1 MDKHLQGRIPATFLD
16 VPAAGQ
22 QALSGAD
29 IAIFGAAEATP
40 HLPGQASHAARAPS
54 ALRDGTRSIASDP
67 LRWDFDQD
75 GPLLSPELR
84 VVDLGDLATSPAAPL
99 ENRALIAATTV
110 SIVKAGA
117 VPVLL
122 GGDDSVPIPFF
133 AAFEPCGPVTILQI
147 DAHLDWRDER
157 GGLKHTFSSTMRRA
171 SEMPWVERIIQVGQ
185 RGVGG
190 SRAGDLADAR
200 AWGVHLFDAASVR
213 RHGVQPIVEQIV
225 PGSRCIVTLDCDGL
239 DPGVI
244 PAVLVPQ
251 PGGLGYLDIVELLH
265 GVAGRARIV
274 GFDLVELVPDA
285 DVRGLGVLAASRI
298 LCVALGCIGR
308 QQLRQGNA
316 ARQRGD

>member
-1 MDKHLQGRIPATFLD
+1 MDNKPQGRTFLG
-16 VPAAGQ
+16 VPDAGQ
-22 QALSGAD
+22 QPLSGVD

-40 HLPGQASHAARAPS
+40 HLPGRASHAAHAPS
-54 ALRDGTRSIASDP
+54 ALRNTTQSIASDP

-75 GPLLSPELR
+75 GPLLSPGLR
-84 VVDLGDLATSPAAPL
+84 VVDLGDLATSPETPL
-99 ENRALIAATTV
+99 ENRALITATTA

-133 AAFEPCGPVTILQI
+133 AGFESCGPLTIVQI

-190 SRAGDLADAR
+190 SRGADLADAR
-200 AWGVHLFDAASVR
+200 AWGVSLFSAASVR
-213 RHGVQPIVEQIV
+213 RHGVEPILAQIA
-225 PGSRCIVTLDCDGL
+225 PSSRCIITLDCDGL
-239 DPGVI
+239 DPAVI

-251 PGGLGYLDIVELLH
+251 PGGLFYPDIVELLH
-265 GVAGRARIV
+265 GIAGRARIV

-285 DVRGLGVLAASRI
+285 DVRGLGVLTASRI

-308 QQLRQGNA
+308 QQLALREGRPKA
-316 ARQRGD
+316 G